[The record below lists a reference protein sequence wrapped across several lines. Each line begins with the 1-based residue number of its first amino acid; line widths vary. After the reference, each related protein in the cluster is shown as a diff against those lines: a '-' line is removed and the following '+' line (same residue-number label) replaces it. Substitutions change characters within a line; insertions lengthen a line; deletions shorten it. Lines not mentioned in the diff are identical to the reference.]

1 MSLRPALIWESDKT
15 LLVHAP
21 HRLGDALEA
30 PTSADVLECADV
42 AAATAAA
49 AIGVRAPGQQL
60 LKGVTWCRVPCGSV
74 VIVAPTINCLTRK
87 FINIIHPCL
96 SI

>member
-1 MSLRPALIWESDKT
+1 MSLRPTLIWETGKT
-15 LLVHAP
+15 PLVHAP

-42 AAATAAA
+42 AGATAAV
-49 AIGVRAPGQQL
+49 AIGVRVPGQQL
-60 LKGVTWCRVPCGSV
+60 LKREAWCRVPGGSV
-74 VIVAPTINCLTRK
+74 VIVAPKINCLTRK
-87 FINIIHPCL
+87 FVNIIHSCH